1 MIISTRYI
9 RGMTQNHLIRIRTL
23 IERLAKITTAVDW
36 QDGLNP
42 AQYNALSYLALANRY
57 SRSPSHVADYLCTTR
72 GTASQTLKSLEQKGF
87 IHSVASATDKR
98 STTYQMTDA
107 GQAIANATH
116 SIDQA
121 IATMDDTEQNKLETT
136 LKNAVSHLLAHQNR
150 KSFGLCHTC
159 IHNETTDNSAR
170 CKLLGIALTPE
181 DTQKICHEHSGG

>member
-136 LKNAVSHLLAHQNR
+136 SKPQIIWPLPHMHPQ
-150 KSFGLCHTC
+150 
-159 IHNETTDNSAR
+159 
-170 CKLLGIALTPE
+170 
-181 DTQKICHEHSGG
+181 

>member
-72 GTASQTLKSLEQKGF
+72 GTASQTLK
-87 IHSVASATDKR
+87 
-98 STTYQMTDA
+98 
-107 GQAIANATH
+107 
-116 SIDQA
+116 
-121 IATMDDTEQNKLETT
+121 
-136 LKNAVSHLLAHQNR
+136 
-150 KSFGLCHTC
+150 
-159 IHNETTDNSAR
+159 
-170 CKLLGIALTPE
+170 
-181 DTQKICHEHSGG
+181 

>member
-98 STTYQMTDA
+98 STTYQMTRLYFRPLLKQWHPSDA
-107 GQAIANATH
+107 PRARVPPLHVPTR
-116 SIDQA
+116 
-121 IATMDDTEQNKLETT
+121 
-136 LKNAVSHLLAHQNR
+136 QNR
-150 KSFGLCHTC
+150 QS
-159 IHNETTDNSAR
+159 SWR
-170 CKLLGIALTPE
+170 
-181 DTQKICHEHSGG
+181 